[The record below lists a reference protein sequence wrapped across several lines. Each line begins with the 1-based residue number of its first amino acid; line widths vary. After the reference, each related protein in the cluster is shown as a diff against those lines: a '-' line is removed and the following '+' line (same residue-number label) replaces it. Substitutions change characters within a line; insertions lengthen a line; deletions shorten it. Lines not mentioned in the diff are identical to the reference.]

1 MSKAAELAALIANV
15 NKGSSLANK
24 NLLINSEM
32 EVSQRGTSFTTASGY
47 GAYTLDRWM
56 SGHTV
61 TGKFSIAQVADAPT
75 GFKYSLKAT
84 SASAYSAGTN
94 EEFIIRQRIEGQN
107 CIPLALGTSSAKTV
121 TLSFWVKSSLTGTFS
136 GAFLNSAEDRCYVFT
151 YAISSADTWEK
162 KEVTVALDTS
172 GTWLTTNGIGLTLYF
187 SLGAGSGLQATAG
200 SWISTKDLTTSG
212 SVNLVGTN
220 AATWFITGV
229 QLEIGE
235 KATAFEHEPF
245 EATLQK
251 CQRYYFRIEGDDID
265 GGKYATHYRKR
276 SAPGQWYT
284 DTQVISIFDFPVPMR
299 AAPTALEQNGTDSD
313 YDFVY
318 RNTTS
323 TPSGSVISFDAATQY
338 NCSVTQ
344 SGHTDNNAQ
353 GEAGFQRIRQAA
365 GYLGWSAEL

>member
-1 MSKAAELAALIANV
+1 MTKARELADLIANV
-15 NKGSSLANK
+15 NHGSSLGNK
-24 NLLINSEM
+24 NFIINSEM
-32 EVSQRGTSFTTASGY
+32 EVSQRGTSFDTSSGY

-94 EEFIIRQRIEGQN
+94 EEFIIRQKIEGQN

-121 TLSFWVKSSLTGTFS
+121 TLSFYVKSSLTGTFS
-136 GAFLNSAEDRCYVFT
+136 GAFLNSAENRCYVFT
-151 YAISSADTWEK
+151 YAISSASTWEK

-235 KATAFEHEPF
+235 KATAFEHEPY
-245 EATLQK
+245 ERTLSK
-251 CQRYYFRIEGDDID
+251 CQRYYTRWQADSAYD
-265 GGKYATHYRKR
+265 GFAIGYWLVTTQFYGMYELPVQMRQEPTIAIGGSFVIH
-276 SAPGQWYT
+276 SNGA
-284 DTQVISIFDFPVPMR
+284 DTTIGSLIVNR
-299 AAPTALEQNGTDSD
+299 A
-313 YDFVY
+313 
-318 RNTTS
+318 
-323 TPSGSVISFDAATQY
+323 TPSNVQTYSD
-338 NCSVTQ
+338 Q
-344 SGHTDNNAQ
+344 SSY
-353 GEAGFQRIRQAA
+353 AGTA
-365 GYLGWSAEL
+365 GYAGAYRTNNDNDAYVEFKAEL